1 MKIST
6 QGCSNEDCV
15 HQMFSSIADKYDW
28 MNRVMT
34 FGLDNSW
41 RRFAVEKAQLPAGGC
56 ALDVCCGTGKITL
69 ELAKKAGKKGKVIG
83 LDFCEEMLKVAQVN
97 LSGHPLK
104 DRIELVQGNAIALP
118 FSDNSFDCA
127 TIGFAL
133 RNVPDLVKALQEMI
147 RVVKP
152 GGRVVSLELAKPSW
166 PVFKQIYWLYFD
178 KLVPLMGKFRVGIEG
193 PYSYLPNSVKLFPHQ
208 KEITRLFSRLGLQ
221 QVAYYELT
229 GGIVAVHVGIKPNN
243 ENF

>member
-1 MKIST
+1 
-6 QGCSNEDCV
+6 
-15 HQMFSSIADKYDW
+15 
-28 MNRVMT
+28 
-34 FGLDNSW
+34 
-41 RRFAVEKAQLPAGGC
+41 
-56 ALDVCCGTGKITL
+56 
-69 ELAKKAGKKGKVIG
+69 
-83 LDFCEEMLKVAQVN
+83 MLTVAQVN

-208 KEITRLFSRLGLQ
+208 KEIASLFSRLGLQ
-221 QVAYYELT
+221 QVACYELT